1 MSPFCHHG
9 FHSGFGTGIYHD
21 FSPVLHYIH
30 DLDRY
35 FSHDHRLTSSFVPR
49 FDLEEDEMFYYLIGD
64 IPGGRAE
71 DITIEPNDDHTL
83 IIHGVT
89 GCFGFS
95 LEPLIGRKSQHNSNE
110 LVSVPDQKRK
120 AAGIHS
126 TYNNYK
132 PPAPIPLPPQGH
144 IRRGTTS
151 YIGDT
156 DRPKE
161 RSKKKVLLSE
171 RLVGD
176 FRRTFTFPA
185 PIVEEKVQATIK
197 NGVLRLKIPK
207 REKST
212 VEKLR
217 KIPVAEEN

>member
-110 LVSVPDQKRK
+110 L
-120 AAGIHS
+120 
-126 TYNNYK
+126 